1 MATGLIYITGQ
12 IGHSYNN
19 DGTVAV
25 KGVTVADV
33 VAQYAAQPNCE
44 NYEVWINSPGGSVDE
59 GMEMSKVVA
68 SIPNCFTIADELCA
82 SIATVPFLSVPVEN
96 RSIIEGSAFMI
107 HNPLLMSVSGNAS
120 ELKWYASQLEPM
132 QKDLLNIYA
141 KATGASKE
149 NLQSLMNVETVLT
162 ADQAVSMGFASV
174 ITPKK
179 QYKAVAFFN
188 PQTNEKITEMEKKS
202 FLESLN
208 IFKAK
213 AKAMGVELIEAPT
226 RNAVALVLESDKG
239 SISTPYSDLAPGDEV
254 TLTDTGEVAPD
265 DTYTMPD
272 GMVVVVVGGMI
283 SEIVPVM
290 GGDLQAQYVAL
301 QEENEALKAQIAEQE
316 AAMAQV
322 AATMATIEAKAI
334 RSTHT
339 PATGAVA
346 FRPQTAAA
354 VASQNKTGVTK
365 EALAEA
371 RAKLK
376 TTKK

>member
-12 IGHSYNN
+12 IGHSYNG
-19 DGTVAV
+19 DGSIAV

-44 NYEVWINSPGGSVDE
+44 KYEVWINSPGGSVDE
-59 GMEMSKVVA
+59 GMEMGKVTA

-132 QKDLLNIYA
+132 QKDLLNIYV

-162 ADQAVSMGFASV
+162 ADQAVSMGFASA

-179 QYKAVAFFN
+179 QYKAVAFFTQ
-188 PQTNEKITEMEKKS
+188 PNEITTEMEKKS
-202 FLESLN
+202 FLDSLN

-213 AKAMGVELIEAPT
+213 AKAMGVDLIEAPT

-239 SISTPYSDLAPGDEV
+239 SITTPYDDMMVGDPV
-254 TLTDTGEVAPD
+254 TMTETGETAPD

-272 GMVVVVVGGMI
+272 GMVVVVVGGVVDSM
-283 SEIVPVM
+283 VPVAD
-290 GGDLQAQYVAL
+290 GELQAQYVAL
-301 QEENEALKAQIAEQE
+301 KEENEALKAQLAEQE
-316 AAMAQV
+316 TAMAQV
-322 AATMATIEAKAI
+322 ATAMEAIEAKAI
-334 RSTHT
+334 RSTHV

-346 FRPQTAAA
+346 FRPQTVAA
-354 VASQNKTGVTK
+354 VAAAKKEGVTK

-371 RAKLK
+371 RANLK